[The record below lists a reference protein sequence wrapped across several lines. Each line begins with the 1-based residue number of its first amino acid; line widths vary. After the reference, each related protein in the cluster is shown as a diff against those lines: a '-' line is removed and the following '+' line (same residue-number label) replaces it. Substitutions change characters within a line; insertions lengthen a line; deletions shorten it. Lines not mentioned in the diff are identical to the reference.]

1 MTSVRIENIV
11 ATCPLGSDLDLDR
24 LCRELPES
32 EYDPEH
38 FHALVYRDKKNKGS
52 LLVNN
57 SGIVVAVGFK
67 TEDLM
72 RTSLDDFVQMLRF
85 MGIQASRGPIE
96 VVNLV
101 ASVAL
106 SSKLD
111 LEQVALAL
119 PTAVYDPDQFP
130 GVVVRMT
137 RPKATLLIFGSG
149 RLVCT
154 GASSRGAAEEAI
166 ARACA
171 AIERM

>member
-1 MTSVRIENIV
+1 MVSVRVENIV
-11 ATCPLGSDLDLDR
+11 ATCPLGADLDLNR
-24 LCRELPES
+24 LAVVLPES

-38 FHALVYRDKKNKGS
+38 FHAMVFRDSANRGS
-52 LLVNN
+52 LLVNA

-67 TEDLM
+67 TEELL
-72 RTSLDDFVQMLRF
+72 RKSLDDFVQMLRF

-96 VVNLV
+96 IVNLV
-101 ASVAL
+101 VSVAL
-106 SSKLD
+106 STKLD
-111 LEQVALAL
+111 LERIALAL
-119 PTAVYDPDQFP
+119 PDAVYDPAQFP
-130 GVVVRMT
+130 GVVLRMT